1 MSTGPNLFKIDP
13 AAKSAE
19 AVTEIEFAA
28 AGFRERSDIQEWI
41 VVHPTILGE
50 DLLVIAKEF
59 SGFDRTRE
67 RPDIVAVDTDGRVV
81 VIELKRDD
89 SGSEVHWQAIKY
101 ASYFQH
107 AKPNDI
113 VDMLVAHAK
122 VSEEE
127 AIVQLKEHIDADD
140 LEGLN
145 NEQRIVLASHRFA
158 PEVTSAV
165 QWLNDKALSEA
176 LITCVQLT
184 PYRDQASDSFYI
196 QTTTILPI
204 PGVDDVTLGRA
215 RNRAGRGRFDEVT
228 RFFRTAAFEALAEL
242 PDDLKPDRKSRWAG
256 VGPVNRYY
264 QLWYSWP
271 PWGNSSMR
279 YQLLLPK
286 ATQSA
291 PFEVKVRFRCDKR
304 DQVKNRDESDRV
316 GWFSPEDLVVQH
328 PSIEGF

>member
-13 AAKSAE
+13 AAKSAD

-41 VVHPTILGE
+41 VAHPTILGE

-89 SGSEVHWQAIKY
+89 TGSEVHWQAIKY

-140 LEGLN
+140 L
-145 NEQRIVLASHRFA
+145 VS
-158 PEVTSAV
+158 
-165 QWLNDKALSEA
+165 
-176 LITCVQLT
+176 
-184 PYRDQASDSFYI
+184 
-196 QTTTILPI
+196 
-204 PGVDDVTLGRA
+204 
-215 RNRAGRGRFDEVT
+215 
-228 RFFRTAAFEALAEL
+228 
-242 PDDLKPDRKSRWAG
+242 
-256 VGPVNRYY
+256 
-264 QLWYSWP
+264 
-271 PWGNSSMR
+271 
-279 YQLLLPK
+279 
-286 ATQSA
+286 
-291 PFEVKVRFRCDKR
+291 
-304 DQVKNRDESDRV
+304 
-316 GWFSPEDLVVQH
+316 
-328 PSIEGF
+328 